1 VSQSTS
7 PAELPI
13 VGDPFKDVIL
23 DLVFPRDK
31 PVFILNGKKLQ
42 LLEPLDR
49 DEDNL
54 SHIVFQLTCTVKSTN
69 KKRSI
74 PVIVRVSDINDNSPN
89 FQNTPYETTV
99 SELTPV
105 GTTIF
110 QGVHAEDV
118 DAGVNGLVEYFIVPG
133 DGKGLGTDDGVGRN
147 RINVADG
154 VGYFSI
160 NLPHQGQV
168 TVNRSLDFERTQR
181 YLVTIVA
188 SDRARNVSERFST
201 TTTLTVNVRDDD
213 DQNPSFIYQGC
224 MYHEGS
230 CINPEYSTSVSSG
243 KLAGILNISPEK
255 IQAIDMDS
263 INAPIKYSFLSG
275 TPSSYK
281 DYFEIDEQTGAV
293 RQIRAVDTSITK
305 KFEIIV
311 KAEEASEQKR
321 SATAKLFVTVKPV
334 DSNPPVIN
342 ASATEGFADENAP
355 VGTKVVDKNGNP
367 IRLTVSDEDLGP
379 EDPKPSYSFEMT
391 TSFFTI
397 DNDGYLVVNVEN
409 LDRDPPSPGTF
420 RFQIVAREKTGNAAS
435 APLSMSVSLNDVN
448 DNAPKLPMIPPLTV
462 QAGETKQPVIK
473 MDATDADLGENA
485 EITYSIYHV
494 SNNGRQ
500 KFKIDPKTGVIETTG
515 KLNAGEQY
523 SITVQATDSGGK
535 YSQTIVEVTV
545 VPGPN
550 TRSPVFESPVYE
562 VQVSEGASINSTVTT
577 IAAVD
582 PENDPVTYSIM
593 SGNDLRQFA
602 IGDKTGVITVIR
614 KLDREDLTRYELVI
628 KAEDTG
634 GLSST
639 ATVNIKVTDINDKN
653 PEFTDLPY
661 LFRVREGEANKKVGS
676 VHAIDADE
684 GQNAVIYYSVPEDV
698 PFSIDAMTGE
708 IRTKMAL
715 DYEKHREYRFVVT
728 AKDGAPDPRI
738 ATATVTVEVVDVDDE
753 LPIFHLISYEAQ
765 VPENMP
771 DYMVTQVKADDPDTN
786 QKITYV
792 IKQGSTELFSIDPK
806 TGIITTIRGLDFEKE
821 SQYILVVGTLE
832 NPGTGPGATTR
843 VIINVVDRNDI
854 PPVFTAVPR
863 PVTLNDDVPIG
874 TIVTTLIAT
883 DSDGTSPGNK
893 VRYELIGRGK
903 AQKYFQIDS
912 DTGVIQVRDDLRK
925 ETSTEYEIA
934 VKAYDL
940 GEPQLSSVTSV
951 HVYVHH
957 VATVP
962 PAQGIGFADNYYTV
976 EVRENATAD
985 TLIKTLTVI
994 NNRAHE
1000 DIIPLKCDIVQGNEE
1015 GLFYTSIT
1023 EDRNC
1028 DLWLK
1033 SADLDHEKKSEYQLQ
1048 VKLDTLSG
1056 LVNPSKSISTV
1067 KVNVVDVNDNRPHF
1081 IFPNAKFNGKYFG
1094 AISVDSQIGTIVLQV
1109 KAEDADSGKYGQLVY
1124 HIIPN
1129 NSFFKIDETSGI
1141 ITTTNTFSSMD
1152 LNQLPFRFNVQVMDN
1167 PNSSYDSFTA
1177 EAPVVVNLI
1186 SDQNR
1191 LILVIDDANPKSIQL
1206 GTSKLVDIMEDDT
1219 NLVIGIEKVAV
1230 KQYLGDNG
1238 TIEQGHSGTDVWF
1251 YAIDPETEKILDRN
1265 STKVLRSVLSKD
1277 AVSKITVDVTG
1288 NLNATASGIHPP
1300 LTVPKIVTAIA
1311 VSWEVFPYALIVIAC
1326 IILVLGIVGI
1336 IYICIS
1342 WSRYKAYKE
1351 RMQRMYVV
1359 PHYDPVFV
1367 EPNLKEYETQVL
1379 QMSVPLD
1386 DSDSYNDLQLDFSS
1400 KNHAFSLDNVSYITK
1415 ENGDSIGQQSPV
1427 SSDAA
1432 TTARA
1437 SSIAGGVDM
1446 GRGNSRGESDHNN
1459 LMGHDSPLMPVTN
1472 PMYQRSSEE
1481 DIGHM
1486 NASATNENV
1495 TFREKKD
1502 YSHLGFTYLGDRSP
1516 VETTTEL

>member
-1 VSQSTS
+1 MVSL
-7 PAELPI
+7 A
-13 VGDPFKDVIL
+13 IL
-23 DLVFPRDK
+23 LA
-31 PVFILNGKKLQ
+31 
-42 LLEPLDR
+42 
-49 DEDNL
+49 
-54 SHIVFQLTCTVKSTN
+54 
-69 KKRSI
+69 SI
-74 PVIVRVSDINDNSPN
+74 
-89 FQNTPYETTV
+89 
-99 SELTPV
+99 
-105 GTTIF
+105 
-110 QGVHAEDV
+110 
-118 DAGVNGLVEYFIVPG
+118 
-133 DGKGLGTDDGVGRN
+133 
-147 RINVADG
+147 
-154 VGYFSI
+154 
-160 NLPHQGQV
+160 
-168 TVNRSLDFERTQR
+168 
-181 YLVTIVA
+181 IVA
-188 SDRARNVSERFST
+188 APVSAQNADRARNVSERFST

-224 MYHEGS
+224 MLHEGS
-230 CINPEYSTSVSSG
+230 CINPEYSTAVSSG
-243 KLAGILNISPEK
+243 KLAGILNIFPEK

-263 INAPIKYSFLSG
+263 LNAPIKYSFLSG

-281 DYFEIDEQTGAV
+281 DFFEIDERTGAV
-293 RQIRAVDTSITK
+293 RQIRVVDTSVTK

-311 KAEEASEQKR
+311 KAEEVSEQKR
-321 SATAKLFVTVKPV
+321 SATAKLFITVKPV
-334 DSNPPVIN
+334 DSNPPVVT
-342 ASATEGFADENAP
+342 ATATDGYADENAP
-355 VGTKVVDKNGNP
+355 IGTKVVDKNGNP
-367 IRLTVSDEDLGP
+367 IRLTVTDEDLGP

-397 DNDGYLVVNVEN
+397 DNNGYLIVNVEN

-435 APLSMSVSLNDVN
+435 APISMTVSLNDVN
-448 DNAPKLPMIPPLTV
+448 DNAPKLPLIPPLTV
-462 QAGETKQPVIK
+462 QAGDNKQSVTKVE
-473 MDATDADLGENA
+473 ATDADLGANA

-500 KFKIDPKTGVIETTG
+500 KFKIDPQSGIIETIG

-523 SITVQATDSGGK
+523 SITVQATDNGGK

-550 TRSPVFESPVYE
+550 TRGPVFESPVYE

-577 IAAVD
+577 VTAVD
-582 PENDPVTYSIM
+582 PENDPVTYSIV

-614 KLDREDLTRYELVI
+614 KLDREDLTRYQLVI

-661 LFRVREGEANKKVGS
+661 VFRVHEGEANKKVGN
-676 VHAIDADE
+676 VHAVDADE
-684 GQNAVIYYSVPEDV
+684 GQNAVIYYSVPGDI

-708 IRTKMAL
+708 IRTTVAL
-715 DYEKHREYRFVVT
+715 DYEKQREYRFVVT
-728 AKDGAPDPRI
+728 AKDGAADPRI

-753 LPIFHLISYEAQ
+753 LPIFHLTSYEAQ

-806 TGIITTIRGLDFEKE
+806 TGIITTTRGLDYEKE

-843 VIINVVDRNDI
+843 VIINVLDRNDI

-874 TIVTTLIAT
+874 TTVTSLIAT

-893 VRYELIGRGK
+893 VRYELVGRGK
-903 AQKYFQIDS
+903 AQKYFQIDP
-912 DTGVIQVRDDLRK
+912 DTGVIEVRDDLRK
-925 ETSTEYEIA
+925 ETTTEYEIA

-940 GEPQLSSVTSV
+940 GEPQLSSVTTL
-951 HVYVHH
+951 HVYVRH

-962 PAQGIGFADNYYTV
+962 PEQGIGFADNYYTV
-976 EVRENATAD
+976 EVLENATAN
-985 TLIKTLTVI
+985 TLIKTLTII
-994 NNRAHE
+994 NNRAHQG
-1000 DIIPLKCDIVQGNEE
+1000 IIPLKCDIIQGNDE

-1028 DLWLK
+1028 ELRLK
-1033 SADLDHEKKSEYQLQ
+1033 TANLDHEKKSEYQLQ
-1048 VKLDTLSG
+1048 MKLDTLSG
-1056 LVNPSKSISTV
+1056 LVNPSKSTATV
-1067 KVNVVDVNDNRPHF
+1067 KVNVVDVNDNKPHF

-1094 AISVDSQIGTIVLQV
+1094 AIPVDSQIGTVVLQV
-1109 KAEDADSGKYGQLVY
+1109 KAEDADSGKYGQLSY
-1124 HIIPN
+1124 SIAPN
-1129 NSFFKIDETSGI
+1129 SSFFKIDQTSGI
-1141 ITTTNTFSSMD
+1141 ITTTNTFSSVD
-1152 LNQLPFRFNVQVMDN
+1152 HNQLPFRFNIQVTDN
-1167 PNSSYDSFTA
+1167 PNSSSDSFTA
-1177 EAPVVVNLI
+1177 EAPVVINLI

-1191 LILVIDDANPKSIQL
+1191 LILVIDDAKPETIQHE
-1206 GTSKLVDIMEDDT
+1206 TNKLVDIMEGIT
-1219 NLVIGIEKVAV
+1219 NLVVGIEKVTV

-1238 TIEQGHSGTDVWF
+1238 TLEQDNSGTDVWF
-1251 YAIDPETEKILDRN
+1251 YVIDPETEKILDRN
-1265 STKVLRSVLSKD
+1265 STRIQRSIVSKD

-1288 NLNATASGIHPP
+1288 NLHATASGIHPP
-1300 LTVPKIVTAIA
+1300 LTVPKIITAIA

-1359 PHYDPVFV
+1359 PRYDPVFV

-1386 DSDSYNDLQLDFSS
+1386 DSDSYNDLQLDFSG

-1446 GRGNSRGESDHNN
+1446 GRGHSRGESDHTN
-1459 LMGHDSPLMPVTN
+1459 LIGHDPPFMPVTN

-1495 TFREKKD
+1495 TFREKRD